1 MLSFYSIREDDL
13 IKLLADHYELSALI
27 SGEIDECPEYTEIIE
42 ADLEEWRK
50 TLKTDNL
57 SYEKIA
63 ELNLNQYSRPLPERA
78 KEISAIDPSF
88 WKEEWA

>member
-27 SGEIDECPEYTEIIE
+27 SGELDECPEYAEIIG
-42 ADLEEWRK
+42 ADLAEWNK
-50 TLKTDNL
+50 MLKKDNL
-57 SYEKIA
+57 TYEKIA
-63 ELNLNQYSRPLPERA
+63 ELNLSQHIRPLPERA
-78 KEISAIDPSF
+78 KAISAIDKDF